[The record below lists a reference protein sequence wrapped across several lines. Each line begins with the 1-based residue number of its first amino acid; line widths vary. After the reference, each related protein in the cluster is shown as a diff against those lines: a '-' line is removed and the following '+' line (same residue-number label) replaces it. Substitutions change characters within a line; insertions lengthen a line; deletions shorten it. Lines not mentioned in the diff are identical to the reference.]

1 MVTTY
6 QSRRAA
12 RLERR
17 LGELR
22 AWRSIQEIDIP
33 AWTAVFPDGQSYQL
47 TLGDFW
53 PQNDLPVYFSAA
65 ATVPEEWAGLPVTL
79 ELWLGGEGFVQ
90 LSSGFQGGLNP
101 VHHRFPVSPSVAGGE
116 RIEIRA
122 EVVPKG
128 IFGSHL
134 PEPRIERAALVV
146 PNEEVRA
153 LERDLA
159 MLGEACAVLD
169 QHEVVPMLYE
179 AAESALS
186 VLAPVWPTSTEETVT
201 RYVLGYHNGLG
212 SGVEAVPENWRSFAI
227 DNQRSTGPTWS
238 LPDPPRGFEPLS
250 EATLAA
256 VREARARLADRLDR
270 INLDYPPVGRL
281 CMTGHAHIDLA
292 WLWPLTETRRKI
304 RRTFWTVIDLMEHY
318 PDFTFNQSSA
328 QAYAW
333 IEEDDPD
340 LFDQIRM
347 RVAEGRWE
355 PIGGMWVESDA
366 NVTGGEAFVR
376 QLLYGQRYFES
387 TFGKRHSVVWLPDVF
402 GYSGGMP
409 QLMQGAGLTGFFT
422 TKLNWNE
429 ANPFP
434 FDLFEWEG
442 VDGTSV
448 VAHTFFNPAQ
458 GYNGN
463 IVPFDTFGT
472 WRNFRGKTKHNESL
486 FAFGWGDGAG
496 GPTEQMLENFARIQD
511 FPALPQLRMGSI
523 DEFFASLPREGLPK
537 AVGELYLELHR
548 GTLTSQAKVKQLNR
562 QAEHRLFEAE
572 VFSAIASLDGYEYPA
587 TELETSWKS
596 LLLNQ
601 FHDILPGSS
610 INEVY
615 VDSHRQMAEV
625 VEMGECLRDRV
636 LALGNRPGAGKPQL
650 IVANPGLAP
659 RPMTVLVPNV
669 IGDRSIDL
677 PQGTDFLAQPVE
689 NGTLISV
696 PGVEVPGLGSIEL
709 AHEPAP
715 AGASTSVTA
724 LTSDT
729 VFALENDWV
738 RVLIGPDGTI
748 HSLFDKE
755 VQRETLADRGN
766 QLWAYVDKPYSWDA
780 WDVDETYAREG
791 EEVLDVQSLGIV
803 ESGPVRASIR
813 VERRW
818 RGSTITQTY
827 RLWLDSKR
835 LDIETHID
843 WHERQVLL
851 KAHLPL
857 AIRSHQAAFETMY
870 GAVYR
875 PTHRNSPWDA
885 ARFEGC
891 GHRWGDLSEAGYGV
905 AILNDAKYGYEA
917 LGSNLM
923 LSLLRSPLYPD
934 PLADEGKHHFT
945 YSIFPHVGDWSE
957 ANVVDEAFA
966 LNSPLVVST
975 GAPREGLV
983 RSDGLPL
990 GIGALKRAEDGNG
1003 LILRVYEPNG
1013 GRGTAALTFARPF
1026 LISAVNLLEDPIV
1039 ETAGVQVV
1047 DDTHLTLEFRPF
1059 EVKSLRLIPK

>member
-1 MVTTY
+1 M
-6 QSRRAA
+6 
-12 RLERR
+12 RR

-22 AWRSIQEIDIP
+22 AWRSVQEIDIP
-33 AWTAVFPDGQSYQL
+33 NWTARFPDGQSYQL
-47 TLGDFW
+47 ELGDFW
-53 PQNDLPVYFSAA
+53 PENDLPVFLSAE
-65 ATVPEEWAGLPVTL
+65 TVIPENWAGLPVML

-101 VHHRFPVSPSVAGGE
+101 VHHRFPVTSAAMGGE

-146 PNEEVRA
+146 PNDDVRA
-153 LERDLA
+153 LERDLT
-159 MLGEACAVLD
+159 MLAEACEVLD

-179 AAESALS
+179 AAESALTA
-186 VLAPVWPTSTEETVT
+186 LASAWPTSTEVSVT

-212 SGVEAVPENWRSFAI
+212 SGVEAVPENWRSFAV
-227 DNQRSTGPTWS
+227 DNQRTTGPTWS
-238 LPDPPRGFEPLS
+238 LPEPPRGFEPLS
-250 EATLAA
+250 EAALTA
-256 VREARARLADRLDR
+256 VHEARARLAKSLERLKQ
-270 INLDYPPVGRL
+270 DYPPVGRL

-292 WLWPLTETRRKI
+292 WLWPLAETRRKI
-304 RRTFWTVIDLMEHY
+304 RRTFWTVIDLMERY

-333 IEEDDPD
+333 IEEDDPA
-340 LFDQIRM
+340 LFDQIRL
-347 RVAEGRWE
+347 RVSEGRWE

-376 QLLYGQRYFES
+376 QMLYGQRYFES

-409 QLMQGAGLTGFFT
+409 QLMRGAGLTGFFT
-422 TKLNWNE
+422 TKFNWNE
-429 ANPFP
+429 ANAFP
-434 FDLFEWEG
+434 FDLFDWEG
-442 VDGTSV
+442 VDGSSV

-463 IVPFDTFGT
+463 IVPFDTHGT

-496 GPTEQMLENFARIQD
+496 GPTEQMVENYARIQD
-511 FPALPQLRMGSI
+511 FPALPRLRMGSI
-523 DEFFASLPREGLPK
+523 DEFFASLPSEGLPK

-548 GTLTSQAKVKQLNR
+548 GTLTSQAKVKHLNR
-562 QAEHRLFEAE
+562 QGEHRLYEAE
-572 VFSAIASLDGYEYPA
+572 VFSAIASLDGYDYPA
-587 TELETSWKS
+587 AELETAWKT

-615 VDSHRQMAEV
+615 IDSHRQMEEV
-625 VEMGECLRDRV
+625 VELGECLRDRV
-636 LALGNRPGAGKPQL
+636 LAFGNRPGVDPQGL

-659 RPMTVLVPNV
+659 RPLTVLVPTV
-669 IGDRSIDL
+669 IGEAPTAL
-677 PQGTDFLAQPVE
+677 PQNEYALTQSVE
-689 NGTLISV
+689 DGTLVSIA
-696 PGVEVPGLGSIEL
+696 GELVPGLGS
-709 AHEPAP
+709 
-715 AGASTSVTA
+715 VA
-724 LTSDT
+724 LTSGSVTGNSAEGATAVPSDAGFT
-729 VFALENDWV
+729 LENDRIQV
-738 RVLIGPDGTI
+738 VIGPDGTI

-755 VQRETLADRGN
+755 AQRKTLADRGN
-766 QLWAYVDKPYSWDA
+766 QLWVYVDKPYSWDA
-780 WDVDETYAREG
+780 WDLDETYAREG
-791 EEVLDVQSLGIV
+791 EEVVDIQSLGIV
-803 ESGPVRASIR
+803 ESGPVRASVR

-818 RGSTITQTY
+818 RGSTIVQTY

-835 LDIETHID
+835 LDIETEID

-851 KAHLPL
+851 KAHMPL
-857 AIRSHQAAFETMY
+857 AVRSHQAAFETMY
-870 GAVYR
+870 GAVFR

-891 GHRWGDLSEAGYGV
+891 AHRWGDISEAGYGV

-917 LGSNLM
+917 LSSNLM

-934 PLADEGKHHFT
+934 PLADEGEHHFT
-945 YSIFPHVGDWSE
+945 YSVFPHIGDWSE
-957 ANVVDEAFA
+957 SEVVAEAFA
-966 LNSPLVVST
+966 LNSPLIVST

-983 RSDGLPL
+983 RAEGLPL
-990 GIGALKRAEDGNG
+990 GIGALKLAEDGSG
-1003 LILRVYEPNG
+1003 LILRIYEPNG
-1013 GRGTAALTFARPF
+1013 ARGTARLTFSRPF
-1026 LISAVNLLEDPIV
+1026 SVTAVDLLEDPIT
-1039 ETAGVQVV
+1039 EPAGVQV
-1047 DDTHLTLEFRPF
+1047 DSDTLLTLDFRPF
-1059 EVKSLRLIPK
+1059 EVKSFRLVAR